1 MEAKWYAVP
10 STGYFRKVVKS
21 TKKVKCEKTMIFKTF
36 QFTTFQKTLIGAF
49 CQKDNL
55 FDKYSSNIG
64 QGLQSS
70 KPYNFKSKISGQ
82 RPDAEDRFFIWRF
95 GQRGT

>member
-1 MEAKWYAVP
+1 MIFQK
-10 STGYFRKVVKS
+10 GGQK
-21 TKKVKCEKTMIFKTF
+21 TKRVKCEKTMIFKTF
-36 QFTTFQKTLIGAF
+36 QFTTFQKTLMGAF

-70 KPYNFKSKISGQ
+70 QPYNFKSKVSGQ
-82 RPDAEDRFFIWRF
+82 RPDAEDRFFISRF